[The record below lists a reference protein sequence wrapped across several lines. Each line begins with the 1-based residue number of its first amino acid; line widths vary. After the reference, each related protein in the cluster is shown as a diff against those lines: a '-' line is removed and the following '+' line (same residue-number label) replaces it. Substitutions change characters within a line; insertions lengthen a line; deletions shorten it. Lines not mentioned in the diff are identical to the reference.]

1 MNITTQPQNYIFAK
15 APTFIYFDK
24 AGADYVVARL
34 FVDGTQVHLY
44 LLNGDRVQINQ
55 ELKSYL
61 MNRLVFA
68 DGKNVQAVSDVYV
81 EFTPFTNGVAGA
93 SVNSNSLKALLTTTI
108 SNIADYEALKP
119 IGNFGSIVSGQKIYL
134 SFLKLNSVSSL
145 ILKAKIIDLQGNA
158 SGYSNIETHT
168 SSNTELVSFETTLQA
183 IADVFGGDENS
194 IASVEFMANTSAH
207 RYVLQASSNNI
218 IELNQVRFL
227 NQSGVVQSIA
237 LTGEKE
243 DLSKAKNTKYS
254 YEKDG
259 YTYSDVVT
267 EDFQQQIKINSG
279 YKTLAELEELN
290 QMQASTKKQVLI
302 NNLWVD
308 FFIEKPKL
316 EYGATNEFINDRN
329 VVLTLK
335 KYSKDAN

>member
-15 APTFIYFDK
+15 TPTFIYFDK
-24 AGADYVVARL
+24 AGADHVVAKL
-34 FVDGTQVHLY
+34 FVDGTKVHQY
-44 LLNGDRVQINQ
+44 LLNGDRVQIDQ

-61 MNRLVFA
+61 MNRFVFV
-68 DGKNVQAVSDVYV
+68 DGKNGQAVSSVYV
-81 EFTPFTNGVAGA
+81 EFTPFTNGAAGA

-108 SNIADYEALKP
+108 SNIADYEELKP
-119 IGNFGSIVSGQKIYL
+119 VGNFTTVVPGQKIYL
-134 SFLKLNSVSSL
+134 SFLKLSTIATL
-145 ILKAKIIDLQGNA
+145 TLKVKVTDAQGVAGNFVDLDSHA
-158 SGYSNIETHT
+158 SA
-168 SSNTELVSFETTLQA
+168 NTELVSFETTLLA
-183 IADVFGGDENS
+183 ISTATGVAENN
-194 IASVEFMANTSAH
+194 IASVEYMANTSTFSFH
-207 RYVLQASSNNI
+207 LSASSSNI

-227 NQSGVVQSIA
+227 NKNAVVQAIS

-243 DLSKAKNTKYS
+243 NLSKPKNTKYS

-259 YTYSDVVT
+259 YTYSDVVS

-279 YKTLAELEELN
+279 YKTPAELEQLN

-316 EYGATNEFINDRN
+316 EYGATNEFITDRDI
-329 VVLTLK
+329 VLTINK
-335 KYSKDAN
+335 HSKDAN